1 MGSKKDVV
9 FGTVLDE
16 TFFASEDSADTIQK
30 GSKLKLLLPKMI
42 EEGLVTAIEATEDAI
57 TDSVQPLMAGQIV
70 LTLVLSVSLK
80 QMWNLLNVM

>member
-16 TFFASEDSADTIQK
+16 TFFASEDSAETIQK